1 MGTPIQCN
9 TTIVGVE
16 RRVARNVGSVAHNR
30 NAHAAAVRYYLSMSS
45 LKSRETR
52 IPGNRLIARVCGNN
66 GGSRAHNNH
75 KRRRCRRR
83 RNTSSRRRRE
93 SFERPL
99 SLCRT
104 AANRRCFVPA
114 QYARG
119 YPPTHPPPRN
129 GGQRRVCIRKKR
141 YGYSIPGGIGERTVL
156 KNKT

>member
-1 MGTPIQCN
+1 M
-9 TTIVGVE
+9 
-16 RRVARNVGSVAHNR
+16 
-30 NAHAAAVRYYLSMSS
+30 
-45 LKSRETR
+45 
-52 IPGNRLIARVCGNN
+52 
-66 GGSRAHNNH
+66 GSRAHNNH
-75 KRRRCRRR
+75 KRRRRRR

-119 YPPTHPPPRN
+119 YPAPRDR
-129 GGQRRVCIRKKR
+129 GQRRVCIRKKR
-141 YGYSIPGGIGERTVL
+141 YGYCIPGGIGEPTVL